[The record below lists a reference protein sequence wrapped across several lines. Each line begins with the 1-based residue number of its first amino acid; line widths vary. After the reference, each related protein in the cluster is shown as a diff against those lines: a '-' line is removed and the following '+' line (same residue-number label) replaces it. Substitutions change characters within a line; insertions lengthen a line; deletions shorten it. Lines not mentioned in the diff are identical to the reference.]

1 ISPLESAVS
10 NIRDSEARHLD
21 FSDFWAR
28 MEDANPSPMAQTI
41 YDSGLAYAGGFPISV
56 QCADTVLACG
66 AHFDPASSELTNVHG
81 ELIAKLDAA
90 AIGAALRIPELDNAI
105 VVSQVQ
111 AQAMFDQDSDKY
123 RARVAKSW
131 LKNPKKGASRL
142 TKTLIRADFN
152 EELSDFIILLA
163 RVMGLPSTSE
173 FHFWMCPLI
182 SMVCEGTQNINWA
195 EIISMNLTEQLSN
208 VLQRK

>member
-1 ISPLESAVS
+1 
-10 NIRDSEARHLD
+10 
-21 FSDFWAR
+21 
-28 MEDANPSPMAQTI
+28 
-41 YDSGLAYAGGFPISV
+41 
-56 QCADTVLACG
+56 LACG

-81 ELIAKLDAA
+81 ELIARLDAA
-90 AIGAALRIPELDNAI
+90 AIAAALRIPELDNAI
-105 VVSQVQ
+105 VVSQAQ

-163 RVMGLPSTSE
+163 RVM
-173 FHFWMCPLI
+173 
-182 SMVCEGTQNINWA
+182 
-195 EIISMNLTEQLSN
+195 
-208 VLQRK
+208 